1 MVAFAVSF
9 IIVLVVLLALD
20 GYARHMGNPEPTD
33 WMTIL
38 VVSALAGLVG
48 AGLWGGLIEAT
59 RVVTGVLA

>member
-1 MVAFAVSF
+1 MVAFAVCF
-9 IIVLVVLLALD
+9 IIVLVILLALD
-20 GYARHMGNPEPTD
+20 GYSRHLGNPEPTD

-59 RVVTGVLA
+59 RVVTGMLS